1 MPVIGYGRTSTSEQN
16 IEPQIE
22 ALRSAGCERIFQE
35 QLSGVD
41 ASRPE
46 LMRMLDYVRA
56 GDVIVCTKLDRIGRS
71 TADILKLLVKLEAK
85 GVAFNCLNISLDTAT
100 PTGKLMITMLA
111 AVATFEREIML
122 ERQLAGI
129 AAAKAAGKYRGRK
142 ATARAQAANVVELIG
157 QGKTKQAVANELAIG
172 VASVYRIVRDN
183 ITSLTI

>member
-1 MPVIGYGRTSTSEQN
+1 MAVIGYGRTSTNDQN

-22 ALRSAGCERIFQE
+22 ALKTAGCERIFQE
-35 QLSGVD
+35 QISGID

-46 LMRMLDYVRA
+46 LLSMLDYARE
-56 GDVIVCTKLDRIGRS
+56 GDVITCTKLDRIGRS
-71 TADILKLLVKLEAK
+71 TADILKLLKKLKAK
-85 GVAFNCLNISLDTAT
+85 GVEFRCLNINLDTAT

-129 AAAKAAGKYRGRK
+129 AAAKVAGKYKGRK
-142 ATARAQAANVVELIG
+142 ATARAHAAQVKELIG

-183 ITSLTI
+183 ITSQTK